1 MSEQQQ
7 DENKENDQAA
17 SGQQAPTDDW
27 ESSKGKGG
35 RDAVLADLHKERE
48 TRRELEKKLQ
58 AIADKEKSESQL
70 AMERAE
76 RAEKA
81 VILAT
86 RKAVAAAN
94 GVPGDLV
101 DAVKGDTEE
110 EMTESAKLLAKYLRT
125 PEDEKRANFL
135 PGRRGKPVGASP
147 TALADNWLRGLP
159 NGPE

>member
-7 DENKENDQAA
+7 DENRENDQAA
-17 SGQQAPTDDW
+17 SEQQGSTDDW
-27 ESSKGKGG
+27 SSSKGKGG

-48 TRRELEKKLQ
+48 ARRELEKKLQ
-58 AIADKEKSESQL
+58 SIADKEKSESQL

-110 EMTESAKLLAKYLRT
+110 EMAESAKLLAKYLRT
-125 PEDEKRANFL
+125 PEDEKRANFM
-135 PGRRGKPVGASP
+135 PGRRGQPIGAKPGAV
-147 TALADNWLRGLP
+147 ADNWLRGIP
-159 NGPE
+159 SGSE